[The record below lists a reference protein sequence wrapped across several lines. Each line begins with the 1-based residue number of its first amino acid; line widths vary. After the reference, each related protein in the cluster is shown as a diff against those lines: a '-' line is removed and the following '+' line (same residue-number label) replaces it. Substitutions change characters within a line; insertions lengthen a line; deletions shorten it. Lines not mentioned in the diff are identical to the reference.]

1 MSMEK
6 NQISTR
12 QMLIL
17 LFAGMLSPTIRALP
31 RRSMW
36 YGSTGGWLSALM
48 AIVPVLLVTGVI
60 LSCLRRMPKGCGLGE
75 LLELGLGQAGGRIAS
90 GLYAVWTMLATAVF
104 LRVYSERFLST
115 TYANSSIYLF
125 LVAMLL
131 LTLWTSRG
139 SLGAFARMGEIFFF
153 ILVVTLMLV
162 LGMTVGQVK
171 LENVFPLWWED
182 TPDILHSAL
191 PAMSVLS
198 YGVLIFF
205 LGGQTADLTE
215 RRDMVLRWTA
225 GFGLLLTLMQ
235 FITVGLFGAPL
246 VARMQVP
253 FFMLTKEIDVFG
265 ATERL
270 ESIIIALW
278 VITDVILV
286 GLMVRS
292 ACSAIQCA
300 FRLAEGQKVATPL
313 VLAMLPAAIL
323 ISSSQFAL
331 ERFCVTVLATGNL
344 LMCYVLPL
352 IACTLAR
359 VRKRL

>member
-1 MSMEK
+1 MKLEK
-6 NQISTR
+6 DQISTR

-17 LFAGMLSPTIRALP
+17 LFAGMLSPSIRALP

-36 YGSTGGWLSALM
+36 FGGTGGWLSALL
-48 AIVPVLLVTGVI
+48 AVVPLLVVI
-60 LSCLRRMPKGCGLGE
+60 GAILACLRRMPKGSGLGE
-75 LLELGLGQAGGRIAS
+75 LMELGLGQVGGRIVC
-90 GLYAVWTMLATAVF
+90 GLYAFWIMLATAVF

-125 LVAMLL
+125 LVAILL
-131 LTLWTSRG
+131 LTLWNSRG
-139 SLGAFARMGEIFFF
+139 SLGAFARMGEIFFL
-153 ILVVTLMLV
+153 ILIATLVLV

-171 LENVFPLWWED
+171 LENVFPIWWED
-182 TPDILHSAL
+182 APDILASAL

-198 YGVLIFF
+198 YGVLVFF

-215 RRDMVLRWTA
+215 RRGMVLRWAA
-225 GFGLLLTLMQ
+225 GFGLLLTAMQ
-235 FITVGLFGAPL
+235 FVTVGLFGAPM

-278 VITDVILV
+278 VITDVILI
-286 GLMVRS
+286 GIMVRA
-292 ACSAIQCA
+292 ACAALQST
-300 FRLAEGQKVATPL
+300 FRLAEGQKVAAPL
-313 VLAMLPAAIL
+313 VIALLPASIL

-331 ERFCVTVLATGNL
+331 EQFCVTVLTGGNL

-352 IACTLAR
+352 LVCILAK
-359 VRKRL
+359 VRGRL